1 MMLSE
6 TVRESLAIGLVLILF
21 VLEIWFVWLVVRK
34 RK

>member
-6 TVRESLAIGLVLILF
+6 TVRENLAIGLVLILL
-21 VLEIWFVWLVVRK
+21 VLEIGFVWLVVRK